1 MVVRFHEAQADM
13 RRQTVEFVQSGD
25 YVAEVPVVLIEGEG
39 GWAPRLSLE
48 DVRKLEAVR
57 LALKRGDVAAAS
69 KYGRV
74 FALMAM
80 PA

>member
-1 MVVRFHEAQADM
+1 M
-13 RRQTVEFVQSGD
+13 EFVQSGD

-39 GWAPRLSLE
+39 PWTPRLSLE
-48 DVRKLEAVR
+48 DVRKLEVVR
-57 LALKRGDVAAAS
+57 LALGRGDVAAAS

>member
-1 MVVRFHEAQADM
+1 MS
-13 RRQTVEFVQSGD
+13 RQTVEYVQSGD
-25 YVAEVPVVLIEGEG
+25 YVAEVPVVLIEGDG
-39 GWAPRLSLE
+39 AWTPRLSLD
-48 DVRKLEAVR
+48 DVRKLETVR
-57 LALKRGDVAAAS
+57 LALRRGDVAAAS